1 MDKQEDRKDV
11 QDILRAY
18 DQAADDAKSI
28 ILAFIDGYNFRKSLT
43 ETTP

>member
-1 MDKQEDRKDV
+1 MDKQEDRKDA

-18 DQAADDAKSI
+18 DQATDDAKAI